1 MCQNDIVSTGICPT
15 RRRLAM
21 LRRAVAGALDP
32 TSKRLADRLLRGW
45 WPAPEQS
52 VSVWPIKRPLS
63 TMEGIDNVRK

>member
-32 TSKRLADRLLRGW
+32 TSKRLAERLQRGW
-45 WPAPEQS
+45 WPLATAERIVIERPTD
-52 VSVWPIKRPLS
+52 RPLTYQS
-63 TMEGIDNVRK
+63 IAKG